1 MNTTSSRISDNS
13 DATLNEPCLTRD
25 FISFDGGFHTQGM
38 QQQPDRYRYWDKC
51 ASQVPR
57 ISRGAGL
64 SYAAASF
71 GGNGISV
78 SHAAFDRVTDFDS
91 ENRIVEVEAGIT
103 LYGLHVFLVSHG
115 LYLPIQPGHGRITVG
130 GCIAADVHGK
140 NHVRDGTFI
149 NQVVSLTLVHPA
161 HGILEL
167 SREHEP
173 ELFRLTCGGYG
184 LTGHILR
191 VRLCA
196 TPIPSQVIELKAV
209 SFANAMEGLTLL
221 ERTAVDID
229 FTYTWHDMARPGAG
243 FGKGLLFQ
251 ANFSENSPE
260 NSSKA
265 VYPPPLL
272 TADMR
277 ASWPVPLLNSVT
289 AQILNFLFRFQQ
301 RRALSGMKLSL
312 SQALFPVHKSQVYF
326 KFFGKGGFHEY
337 QVLLPLN
344 AMHGYIEAIHAF
356 ARKFS
361 IVITLVSAKAFAGSQ
376 DLLRFSG
383 KGICLAINIP
393 GGGRANDFMSSLDE
407 QTVILGGIPNIIKD
421 SRLPRAVVDACYPEA
436 DHFRSLLRTFDSKRL
451 FRSEISER
459 LGL

>member
-1 MNTTSSRISDNS
+1 
-13 DATLNEPCLTRD
+13 
-25 FISFDGGFHTQGM
+25 
-38 QQQPDRYRYWDKC
+38 
-51 ASQVPR
+51 
-57 ISRGAGL
+57 
-64 SYAAASF
+64 
-71 GGNGISV
+71 
-78 SHAAFDRVTDFDS
+78 
-91 ENRIVEVEAGIT
+91 
-103 LYGLHVFLVSHG
+103 
-115 LYLPIQPGHGRITVG
+115 
-130 GCIAADVHGK
+130 
-140 NHVRDGTFI
+140 
-149 NQVVSLTLVHPA
+149 
-161 HGILEL
+161 
-167 SREHEP
+167 
-173 ELFRLTCGGYG
+173 
-184 LTGHILR
+184 
-191 VRLCA
+191 
-196 TPIPSQVIELKAV
+196 
-209 SFANAMEGLTLL
+209 
-221 ERTAVDID
+221 
-229 FTYTWHDMARPGAG
+229 
-243 FGKGLLFQ
+243 
-251 ANFSENSPE
+251 
-260 NSSKA
+260 
-265 VYPPPLL
+265 
-272 TADMR
+272 
-277 ASWPVPLLNSVT
+277 VT

-436 DHFRSLLRTFDSKRL
+436 DHFRSLLRKFDSKRL